1 MSLRDLPVGDLMI
14 TDLLIFTADL
24 NVRDALRLL
33 VEWDVGG
40 APVVDD
46 DNHVIGM
53 LTTGDLILEESR
65 LHFPTI
71 VNFLGVNVA
80 LPWHDK
86 ELDADVS
93 KALGEFVGDVMTP
106 APIITIGPDASVED
120 VATLMHDEHVSR
132 VPVLEDDE
140 LVGVISRGD
149 IIRAMVLGFDDDD
162 DDDEGRGF
170 DDSDDPDVE
179 RAEEELDD
187 LTDMLEDRAEH
198 DDELAEREARAAQ
211 LAENGADEA

>member
-1 MSLRDLPVGDLMI
+1 MSLRDLPVSDLMV

-106 APIITIGPDASVED
+106 PPIVTTEPDASIED
-120 VATLMHDEHVSR
+120 VATLMHDSHVSR
-132 VPVLEDDE
+132 LPVVEDDE

-162 DDDEGRGF
+162 EGDDDEDWDESE
-170 DDSDDPDVE
+170 DDDVR
-179 RAEEELDD
+179 RAGEQLDD
-187 LTDMLEDRAEH
+187 LTEMLEDRAEH
-198 DDELAEREARAAQ
+198 DDELAEREARSAQ